1 VSQPPLV
8 SVVLSFRNEE
18 SVIQELIARLQQ
30 ALRSA
35 GVAYELIFVNDAST
49 DGSLALLE
57 QSHKEDPAIKVVT
70 MSRRFG
76 VAPCVMA
83 GLRYAQGDAV
93 VYMDADLQDP
103 PELIPELISHWRDG
117 ADVVYTVRT
126 ARRGEHGSK
135 MWLTRVAG
143 GAIRRLSEIEIPDDA
158 GDFKLLSRRVV
169 EQLLALGEHDLY
181 MRGLVSWLGFRQ
193 VAVPYERQAR
203 GGGRTHFP
211 LFGSLGPVT
220 TFASGVTSFSHMPLV
235 FFLLLG
241 LLGGALSGLVLL
253 GLGLASLFGAETSAA
268 TGLLAFGTLLW
279 STLAAGIGVI
289 GLYLARIHREV
300 LGRPRYVVESTL
312 GFDPPVAPARTSR

>member
-1 VSQPPLV
+1 MSEASLV

-18 SVIQELIARLQQ
+18 GVIPELIARLQQ

-35 GVAYELIFVNDAST
+35 GVSYELVFVNDAST

-57 QSHKEDPAIKVVT
+57 QGRKEDPAIKVVT

-83 GLRYAQGDAV
+83 GMRYAGGDAV

-103 PELIPELISHWRDG
+103 PELIPELIGHWRDG

-126 ARRGEHGSK
+126 SRRGEHRAK
-135 MWLTRVAG
+135 MWLTRLADR
-143 GAIRRLSEIEIPDDA
+143 AIRRVSEIEVPAEA

-169 EQLLALGEHDLY
+169 DQLIALGEHDLY

-193 VAVPYERQAR
+193 VAVPYERQSRA
-203 GGGRTHFP
+203 GGRTHFP

-220 TFASGVTSFSHMPLV
+220 TFASGVTSFSHVPLV

-241 LLGGALSGLVLL
+241 LLGGALSVLAL
-253 GLGLASLFGAETSAA
+253 AGLAVARLFGGAPPASA
-268 TGLLAFGTLLW
+268 GFVAFGTLLW

-312 GFDPPVAPARTSR
+312 GFDPPP

>member
-1 VSQPPLV
+1 VSGEPLV

-18 SVIQELIARLQQ
+18 SVIPELIARLQQ
-30 ALRSA
+30 ALRGA
-35 GVAYELIFVNDAST
+35 GVAYELVFVNDAST

-57 QSHKEDPAIKVVT
+57 RFHKEDPAVKVVT

-83 GLRYAQGDAV
+83 GMQYARGDAV

-103 PELIPELISHWRDG
+103 PELIPELIAHWRDG

-126 ARRGEHGSK
+126 SRRGEHGGK
-135 MWLTRVAG
+135 LWVTRAAYR
-143 GAIRRLSEIEIPDDA
+143 AIQRMSEIDLPEEA

-169 EQLLALGEHDLY
+169 DQLIALGEHDLY
-181 MRGLVSWLGFRQ
+181 MRGLVTWLGFRQ

-203 GGGRTHFP
+203 AAGQTHFP
-211 LFGSLGPVT
+211 LFGSLGPIT
-220 TFASGVTSFSHMPLV
+220 TFASGVTSFSHVPLV

-241 LLGGALSGLVLL
+241 LLGGALSVLAL
-253 GLGLASLFGAETSAA
+253 AGLGIAWLFGGAPSAA
-268 TGLLAFGTLLW
+268 AGLAAFGTLLW

-312 GFDPPVAPARTSR
+312 GFDPPR

>member
-1 VSQPPLV
+1 VSQAPLV

-35 GVAYELIFVNDAST
+35 GAAYELIFVNDAST

-57 QSHKEDPAIKVVT
+57 QSHKEDSAIKVVT

-83 GLRYAQGDAV
+83 GLRYARGDAV

-126 ARRGEHGSK
+126 ARRGEHEGK

-169 EQLLALGEHDLY
+169 EHLLSLGEHDLY

-241 LLGGALSGLVLL
+241 LLGGALSGLALL
-253 GLGLASLFGAETSAA
+253 GLGLGRLFGAEPSMAA
-268 TGLLAFGTLLW
+268 GLFAFGTLLW

-300 LGRPRYVVESTL
+300 LGRPRYVVESTI
-312 GFDPPVAPARTSR
+312 GFDPQS